1 MWVGGGR
8 CGVPTTT
15 PFPPAISDGEEGA
28 GRGGV
33 GMVAGGRLGWAGG
46 LDGAGSVRW
55 VGEAVS
61 D

>member
-8 CGVPTTT
+8 CGALMAT
-15 PFPPAISDGEEGA
+15 PFPPAISDGEEGS
-28 GRGGV
+28 GRGEWEWLREV
-33 GMVAGGRLGWAGG
+33 DWDGRGG